1 MAGSTPTLQLSR
13 KRDTR
18 RGAFTLVEFVVGAT
32 LSGFV
37 LAGVLSANL
46 QLMKSGLRVT
56 HYAEMDTQVRR
67 SFEQL
72 AIDAKAASAFT
83 YNSASDITV
92 TVAESDGTTSQFTYA
107 WNSTTK
113 IFYRV
118 NGASSSGTTNRINLA
133 TGITTLTFSRL
144 DTSGAAATTDGA
156 TKRIKLTLTLN
167 RTNSL
172 GAKAASTATNSYT
185 LRNKPVS

>member
-1 MAGSTPTLQLSR
+1 MAGSTPTLRPSR
-13 KRDTR
+13 ERGTGC
-18 RGAFTLVEFVVGAT
+18 GAFTLVEFVVAAT

-83 YNSASDITV
+83 YNGASDITV

-107 WNSTTK
+107 WNSTTQ

-133 TGITTLTFSRL
+133 TGITALTFSRL
-144 DTSGAAATTDGA
+144 NTSGAAATTDGA

-172 GAKAASTATNSYT
+172 GAKAVSTATNSYT